1 MILTSTYH
9 YLVLVQSGCFYTFYD
24 WYISTLLFGFPRDE
38 QLCCEIET
46 QLWLHLLHYCMSAM
60 VYYISF
66 CVWQFIRLLNFTM
79 CICGIFNA
87 ILINI
92 ILWIC
97 IESSC
102 GMYGMLAVYFY
113 VIYIHVIHVF
123 LFLQGTRTIPIF
135 SLYIPWTL
143 QSLILF
149 FELYCKLGSFVII
162 YTCIFVHKCTLI
174 FYMQ

>member
-1 MILTSTYH
+1 M
-9 YLVLVQSGCFYTFYD
+9 
-24 WYISTLLFGFPRDE
+24 LLYF
-38 QLCCEIET
+38 
-46 QLWLHLLHYCMSAM
+46 LWLIHINFVIRFPERWTTVLWDKKLNFDYIYYIIACHFVTGM

-102 GMYGMLAVYFY
+102 GMYGMFAVYFY
-113 VIYIHVIHVF
+113 VIYIHVIF

-135 SLYIPWTL
+135 SLYISWTL

>member
-1 MILTSTYH
+1 MLLYFLWLIHINFVIRFPERWTSVLWDRNSILI
-9 YLVLVQSGCFYTFYD
+9 TF
-24 WYISTLLFGFPRDE
+24 ITLLHVIFV
-38 QLCCEIET
+38 T
-46 QLWLHLLHYCMSAM
+46 AM

-102 GMYGMLAVYFY
+102 RMYGMLAVYFY
-113 VIYIHVIHVF
+113 VIYIHVIF

-135 SLYIPWTL
+135 SLYISWTL

-149 FELYCKLGSFVII
+149 LNYIVN
-162 YTCIFVHKCTLI
+162 
-174 FYMQ
+174 